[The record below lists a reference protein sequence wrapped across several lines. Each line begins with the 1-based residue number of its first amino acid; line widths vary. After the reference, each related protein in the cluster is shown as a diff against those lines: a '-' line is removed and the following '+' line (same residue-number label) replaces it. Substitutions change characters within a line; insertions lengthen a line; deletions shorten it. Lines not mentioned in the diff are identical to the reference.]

1 MQISRTQGLGLR
13 RVLVLLCFAALVVSL
28 AHGAPAH
35 GAPTHGVIDPALRE
49 VMLALERGERL
60 PAGLRSLRARQTLAQ
75 LYRRAGHSRLWNENS
90 LRELRE
96 TIDLAVND
104 GLNPSDYHRDELQR
118 LAALAAPGAEE
129 RLRQELLASDAYA
142 LLLQHLYYGKLDPVT
157 LDPNWNFSPRSIDG
171 VDAIGELRTAIL
183 AGRIHATA
191 ERARPGHWMY
201 AAGREALAKYRLL
214 AAQGGWPRIPSGKA
228 LSLGMRDSR
237 VPLLRRWLIINGD
250 LAMTAEPADA
260 LLFDAELDA
269 ALRRAQRRH
278 RLAEDGVLGLQTL
291 RALNVP
297 IEQRI
302 DQLRVNLERGR
313 QVLHEIGDEDLV
325 IIDIAGFEVHYIRA
339 RKRVWVS
346 RAIVGQSYR
355 KTPIFKSRIDSVM
368 INPSWTVP
376 PGILAKDILPSLRSN
391 DRSILERKGLQV
403 LDREGRVLDADAID
417 FRGLTAKNFPYL
429 LRQPPGPN
437 NALGVVKI
445 DFPNP
450 HLVYLHDTPSKSLFA
465 ETQRTFSSGCIRTE
479 RAVELAELLLG
490 ENLRSRIDSGQT
502 QKRSLRQPVDVLL
515 IYWTADRDDDGGIV
529 FKPDPYR
536 RDAREL
542 AALDQSFRTG
552 QRRAP

>member
-13 RVLVLLCFAALVVSL
+13 RVLVLLCFAALGVSL

-35 GAPTHGVIDPALRE
+35 GAIDPALRE

-60 PAGLRSLRARQTLAQ
+60 PAGLRSLRAQQTLKQ
-75 LYRRAGHSRLWNENS
+75 LYQRAGHARLWNENS

-214 AAQGGWPRIPSGKA
+214 AAHGGWPRIPSGKA

>member
-60 PAGLRSLRARQTLAQ
+60 PAGLRSLRAQQTLKQ
-75 LYRRAGHSRLWNENS
+75 LYQRAGHARLWNENS